1 MTGFAGYLLR
11 WFVIALALWVA
22 VALTPGL
29 RAEGTGALLLA
40 ALLLGGVNAF
50 LRPLLFWL
58 TLPLTILT
66 FGLFL
71 LVLNAMMLGLVGW
84 LVPGFSVS
92 GFFSALFGAMIVSL
106 VSLLLNRAIST
117 GQDGASR

>member
-1 MTGFAGYLLR
+1 MTGLAGFLLR
-11 WFVIALALWVA
+11 WFVVALALWVA

-29 RAEGTGALLLA
+29 YADTTGALLLA

-66 FGLFL
+66 LGLFL

-84 LVPGFSVS
+84 LVPGFEVR
-92 GFFSALFGAMIVSL
+92 GFFSAVLGAIVVSI
-106 VSLLLNRAIST
+106 VSLLLNRAIGSDT
-117 GQDGASR
+117 ASR